1 MVGITNSASEA
12 FKAPGRLLVTHVDT
26 IAKQFPNRRFGLIPN
41 GTDVD
46 QGFREVTFRDLSRA
60 VNAMSWWIDDTLGKP
75 QPGEKIAYL
84 ANNDVRYIIFMLAC
98 HKTGYTIFLPSTRL
112 SDNAYNHIFKETK
125 CTHLLFSRE
134 KSPIAFRLKTLD
146 WKMQFHE
153 VPSVADIFSNESDAS
168 HFEFSKTYDEVVDK
182 IAFMIHSSGTTGM
195 PKPVPLTHGFLGT
208 MDFAAS
214 IPMPPGRSSAFFN
227 DLVSDDPNPKD
238 LVLSSTPY
246 FHLMGLVSFF
256 ESIFHNIPF
265 VASPE
270 RLLSVGFLT
279 DLIRHTKP
287 TVTILPPSI
296 LEDMSYSEEA
306 LTCLSTLKFV
316 CYGGAPLSPEVGEK
330 LGRYTQLRSA
340 IGSSEM
346 GVICSM
352 VPEEEDAWGYFEW
365 NPSYQIDMQP
375 IGDGLYEL
383 VVPRVE
389 HSLVMHGIFHTF
401 PDLKEYRSKDLYT
414 RHPTN
419 PKLWKYHG
427 RFDDVIV
434 LSNGEKL
441 NPISLEK
448 IVEGHPSVHRA
459 LLIGQ
464 RRFQTCLLIEPDIE
478 KVAAPINE
486 KEFVDMI
493 WPIVQAANK
502 TVPDYGQI
510 VKTMIRLSSR
520 EKPFKLTAKGTTQ
533 RHAVNKDYAEEI
545 EEIYA
550 IQDRQLVIGLPSA
563 ITPDTVHEYLQN
575 VICKLTGRKSI
586 KPNDDLY
593 SMGLDSLQAIQL
605 SKILT
610 NSVFSYNP
618 ELNTEH
624 LNVQQIYAHPTSQGL
639 TNMLLGILDKSS
651 SPIPTVSRSYKIA
664 QLITKYTNDLQTRK
678 SDILPQLPALFTV
691 ILTGSTGSLGSYILD
706 DLLRNPQVAK
716 VYCFNRSEDS
726 PTRQK
731 EGFQEKGL
739 QTSPLDDPNKV
750 QFLHVRFGE
759 PQFGLSDRQYK
770 ELLDTV
776 DVIIHNAWKVNF
788 NHPVS
793 SFEDPHL
800 KGVRELVRFSQE
812 SRYQA
817 HLAFV
822 SSVSTIGAWKPS
834 DEVTAVPE
842 VPMETADA
850 ALEQGYGESK
860 YIGESICVEA
870 SKTAGVPTSILRVG
884 QIAGPDTRLGV
895 WNPHEWI
902 PSLIKTSKAMG
913 KVPSDLGGYPIDWV
927 SVDTL
932 AQIVNELVLG
942 RRVSLAE
949 TRNAVFHLVNPC
961 RTTWAS
967 LVPAIQ
973 ERYPVQPVS
982 LVNWVADLE
991 TIQDPSDRD
1000 VQDKPALKL
1009 LAFFHSLAE
1018 NADVLSADISVE
1030 RSKKG
1035 SKTMASL
1042 SPVSPAQ
1049 MANWLNQ
1056 WNF

>member
-1 MVGITNSASEA
+1 MVGVVNSAPEG
-12 FKAPGRLLVTHVDT
+12 FNAPRRLLVTQVDT
-26 IAKQFPNRRFGLIPN
+26 IAKHSPNRRFGLIPN
-41 GTDVD
+41 GTEVD
-46 QGFREVTFRDLSRA
+46 QGFREVTFRDLSQA

-75 QPGEKIAYL
+75 QSGEKIAYL
-84 ANNDVRYIIFMLAC
+84 GNNDVRYIIFMLAC

-112 SDNAYNHIFKETK
+112 SDEAYNRVLMDTK

-134 KSPIAFRLKTLD
+134 KSPIASRLRTLD
-146 WKMQFHE
+146 WKMQFQE
-153 VPSVADIFSNESDAS
+153 VPSVADILGNGSGTS
-168 HFEFSKTYDEVVDK
+168 HFEFSKTYDEVVDQ
-182 IAFMIHSSGTTGM
+182 IAFIIHSSGTTGM

-208 MDFAAS
+208 IDFAAL

-227 DLVSDDPNPKD
+227 DLASDDPKPND

-246 FHLMGLVSFF
+246 FHLMGLTSFF

-270 RLLSVGFLT
+270 RLLSVGFLI

-296 LEDMSYSEEA
+296 LEDMSYSDEA
-306 LTCLSTLKFV
+306 LRCLSTLKFV
-316 CYGGAPLSPEVGEK
+316 CYGGAPLAPEVGEK
-330 LGRYTQLRSA
+330 LARYTQLRSA

-346 GVICSM
+346 GIICSM
-352 VPEEEDAWGYFEW
+352 VPEGENTWGYFEW
-365 NPSYQIDMQP
+365 NPLYQVDMQL

-383 VVPRVE
+383 VIPRVE
-389 HSLVMHGIFHTF
+389 YSLVMHGIFHTF
-401 PDLKEYRSKDLYT
+401 PELKEYRSKDLYT

-427 RFDDVIV
+427 RYDDVIV

-464 RRFQTCLLIEPDIE
+464 RRFQTCLLIEPDFD
-478 KVAAPINE
+478 KVATPVDE
-486 KEFVDMI
+486 KGLISMI
-493 WPIVQAANK
+493 WPVVQAANK

-510 VKTMIRLSSR
+510 AKTMIRLSSR
-520 EKPFKLTAKGTTQ
+520 EKPFRLTAKGTTQ

-550 IQDRQLVIGLPSA
+550 AQDRELAMDLPSA
-563 ITPDTVHEYLQN
+563 ITPDTVCGYLQN
-575 VICKLTGRKSI
+575 VICKLTGRQSI
-586 KPNDDLY
+586 NPSDDLY
-593 SMGLDSLQAIQL
+593 SRGLDSLQAIQL
-605 SKILT
+605 SKILK
-610 NSVFSYNP
+610 NSVSSYNP
-618 ELNTEH
+618 ELNTEN
-624 LNVQQIYAHPTSQGL
+624 LNVQQIYAHPTAEGL
-639 TNMLLGILDKSS
+639 ANLLLGILDEPS
-651 SPIPTVSRSYKIA
+651 SPIATVSRSDKIA
-664 QLITKYTNDLQTRK
+664 QLISKYTNDLHIRE
-678 SDILPQLPALFTV
+678 SDVLPQLPALSTV

-706 DLLRNPQVAK
+706 DLLRKPQVAK

-726 PTRQK
+726 LTRQR

-739 QTSPLDDPNKV
+739 QTSPLDNPNKV
-750 QFLHVRFGE
+750 EFLHVQFGE
-759 PQFGLSDRQYK
+759 THFGLSDRQYT

-800 KGVRELVRFSQE
+800 KGVREFVRFSQD
-812 SRYQA
+812 SRYRA

-834 DEVTAVPE
+834 DGVPAIPE

-850 ALEQGYGESK
+850 TLEQGYGESK

-870 SKTAGVPTSILRVG
+870 SKKAGVPTSILRVG
-884 QIAGPDTRLGV
+884 QIAGPDTRLGA
-895 WNPHEWI
+895 WNPHEWL
-902 PSLIKTSKAMG
+902 PSLIKTSKATG

-932 AQIVNELVLG
+932 ARIVNELVLG
-942 RRVSLAE
+942 RRASLGE
-949 TRNAVFHLVNPC
+949 TRNAVFHLVNPS
-961 RTTWAS
+961 RTTWAA
-967 LVPAIQ
+967 LIPAIQ
-973 ERYPVQPVS
+973 ERYPVQPVP
-982 LVNWVADLE
+982 LVDWVADLE
-991 TIQDPSDRD
+991 TIQDPSDCD
-1000 VQDKPALKL
+1000 VQEKPALKL
-1009 LAFFHSLAE
+1009 LAFFHGLAD

-1030 RSKKG
+1030 RTRKG
-1035 SKTMASL
+1035 SETMASL
-1042 SPVSPAQ
+1042 GPVSPAQ